1 VFPDIFCADC
11 AESSCDTDF
20 AVYIIKPIPASG
32 WDLIVFGA
40 PRSVSFRRSGGAWVQ
55 PAQANGSFGSS
66 RMATNI
72 YVGNLPWSTTTDE
85 LYAMFQQYGAVT
97 RAQVVT
103 DRETGRSRGFGFVE
117 MPNEAEAQAAIAA
130 LNNQPMNGRPLT
142 VNVAKPREGGGGG
155 GGGGGRGG
163 YGGGGGGRGGR
174 GGYGGGGGGGYSGGY
189 GGGGGGDRY

>member
-1 VFPDIFCADC
+1 
-11 AESSCDTDF
+11 
-20 AVYIIKPIPASG
+20 
-32 WDLIVFGA
+32 
-40 PRSVSFRRSGGAWVQ
+40 
-55 PAQANGSFGSS
+55 
-66 RMATNI
+66 MATNI
-72 YVGNLPWSTTTDE
+72 YVGNLPWATTTDD
-85 LYAMFQQYGAVT
+85 LYAMFQQYGQVT

-142 VNVAKPREGGGGG
+142 VNVAKPREGGGAGGGGGYGGGGGGGRGPRG

-163 YGGGGGGRGGR
+163 Y
-174 GGYGGGGGGGYSGGY
+174 GGGYSGGY

>member
-1 VFPDIFCADC
+1 
-11 AESSCDTDF
+11 
-20 AVYIIKPIPASG
+20 
-32 WDLIVFGA
+32 
-40 PRSVSFRRSGGAWVQ
+40 
-55 PAQANGSFGSS
+55 
-66 RMATNI
+66 MATNI
-72 YVGNLPWSTTTDE
+72 YVGNLPWSTTTDD

-130 LNNQPMNGRPLT
+130 LNEQPMNGRPLT

-163 YGGGGGGRGGR
+163 YGGGGGGGGGR
-174 GGYGGGGGGGYSGGY
+174 RGAGGGGYSGGY
-189 GGGGGGDRY
+189 GGGGGDRY